1 MMNSMDS
8 MMGGAALT
16 GWLGALLIGVLVIAA
31 AVALVRMLAPK
42 SIEGGGANLVLI
54 VLAVIGVLALI
65 GLGSMWFMHWGMGS
79 MMK

>member
-1 MMNSMDS
+1 MMNDMRS
-8 MMGGAALT
+8 MMGAMTPA

-42 SIEGGGANLVLI
+42 SIEGGSANIVLI

-65 GLGSMWFMHWGMGS
+65 GLGSMWFMQWGMGS